1 MKVVLDTN
9 VLVSAALRGR
19 GPERVVLF
27 VAETPGVE
35 WVVSE
40 PIVAEYLAVLSRRK
54 FGLSDAVLLRWER
67 MLSSMTTRVDVPLA
81 VELPRDPADAKFLA
95 CAIATGAEFL
105 VTGDKDF
112 EEARRFSTTTIV
124 SVSMFE
130 RTVCRNWSVR

>member
-1 MKVVLDTN
+1 MRVVLDTN
-9 VLVSAALRGR
+9 VLVSAALRDR

-40 PIVAEYLAVLSRRK
+40 PIVAEYLAVLSRRR

-67 MLSSMTTRVDVPLA
+67 MLSSVTTRVDVPLS

-95 CAIATGAEFL
+95 CAMSAGADFL
-105 VTGDKDF
+105 VTGDRDF
-112 EEARRFSTTTIV
+112 EDARRYSTMTIV

-130 RTVCRNWSVR
+130 RTVCRNWSSR

>member
-1 MKVVLDTN
+1 MKVVVDTN
-9 VLVSAALRGR
+9 VLVSAALRDR

-40 PIVAEYLAVLSRRK
+40 SIVAEYMAVLSRRK
-54 FGLSDAVLLRWER
+54 FGLAEAVLHRWER
-67 MLSSMTTRVDVPLA
+67 ILSSMTIRVDVSLS
-81 VELPRDPADAKFLA
+81 VDLPRDPADAKFLA
-95 CAIATGAEFL
+95 CAIAAGADFL
-105 VTGDKDF
+105 VTGDRDF

-130 RTVCRNWSVR
+130 RTVCRNWSTR